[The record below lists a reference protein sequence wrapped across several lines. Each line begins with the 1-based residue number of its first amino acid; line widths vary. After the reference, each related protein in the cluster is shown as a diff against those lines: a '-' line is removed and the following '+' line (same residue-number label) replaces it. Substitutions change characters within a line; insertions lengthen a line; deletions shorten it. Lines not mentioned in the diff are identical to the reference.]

1 MGMLYE
7 LDKIEKDALLRGVVQ
22 RVMDDLNDGKPLVRG
37 KYTNDGP
44 LSKMNPRPG
53 EKVQK
58 FYCEECKEFHEG
70 SVLGGAVDP
79 HKQENER

>member
-1 MGMLYE
+1 MGMVYE
-7 LDKIEKDALLRGVVQ
+7 LDEIEKDALLLDVVN
-22 RVMDDLNDGKPLVRG
+22 RPLMRG
-37 KYTNDGP
+37 KYANDGP

-58 FYCEECKEFHEG
+58 FYCEECREFHEG
-70 SVLGGAVDP
+70 SVLGGPVGDP

>member
-1 MGMLYE
+1 MGMVYE
-7 LDKIEKDALLRGVVQ
+7 LDEIEKDALLLDMVNR
-22 RVMDDLNDGKPLVRG
+22 PLMRG
-37 KYTNDGP
+37 KYANDGP

-58 FYCEECKEFHEG
+58 FYCEECREFHEG
-70 SVLGGAVDP
+70 SVLGGPVGDP